1 MLYDGLTQGLP
12 RQPESEILTTNS
24 QYLQRLFTTGFG
36 TSYAAPLVAHKA
48 ALVLKVFP
56 AASANLLRAL
66 LANSARPPEPSVAR
80 LRPLGPD
87 AVRNVCGYG
96 IANATLATTSDTNR
110 VILYADDE
118 IGMDRFF
125 VYEVP
130 VPRDFSETKGKR
142 AIRVTL
148 AFDPPTRHTRAAYLG
163 VQMSF
168 RLVRGKTLG
177 EVIDHYRKRDKAI
190 DGEHPTLEGK
200 FDCSFD
206 SGPNTRE
213 CGTLQS
219 AEFEMSKNPAAEY
232 GDTYF
237 LERVS

>member
-1 MLYDGLTQGLP
+1 
-12 RQPESEILTTNS
+12 
-24 QYLQRLFTTGFG
+24 
-36 TSYAAPLVAHKA
+36 
-48 ALVLKVFP
+48 
-56 AASANLLRAL
+56 
-66 LANSARPPEPSVAR
+66 
-80 LRPLGPD
+80 
-87 AVRNVCGYG
+87 
-96 IANATLATTSDTNR
+96 

-130 VPRDFSETKGKR
+130 VPREFSETKGKR

-237 LERVS
+237 LVVRCERKWSPDEFVQQRFALVVELSHTKDIALYERVRERIPVRVRV